1 MTKEP
6 IFFAWTRSF
15 WLTASAILLGI
26 FSLDHGNLRALG
38 DALAIIP
45 GVGDGL
51 GEIMVQIA
59 PMVLAALA
67 LHQRSGAARPYTVN
81 PAALK

>member
-15 WLTASAILLGI
+15 WLTASAILLGL
-26 FSLDHGNLRALG
+26 FSLDDGNLRALG
-38 DALAIIP
+38 DAMSIIP

-51 GEIMVQIA
+51 GEILVQIA
-59 PMVLAALA
+59 PLVMFVLAMQ
-67 LHQRSGAARPYTVN
+67 QRSGASRPYTLD
-81 PAALK
+81 PTALQ

>member
-15 WLTASAILLGI
+15 WLTASGVILAV
-26 FSLDHGNLRALG
+26 FSLDDGNLRAMG

-59 PMVLAALA
+59 PMVMAILA